1 MSRVL
6 IACVHDLAV
15 SEIEGRRVALMT
27 THSMVSMLMS
37 SCLLLLL
44 LASAMTLHQPSSLA
58 MARAW
63 QHQQSPA
70 SSLPRLA
77 AARRHHSSRMTAA
90 RHNNFFV
97 AASSSLRTRALA
109 PQMRLQTELVAAA
122 AAVAINPAFVAL
134 DGLAVLLKIG
144 WRLGVAAVLWTFLK
158 PTIMDILRS
167 SGLIRFVDKLQAN
180 PNQFRIVLFIVLAP
194 IARRLSRK
202 VMKLFGVSTYPMS
215 VKAKMKQA
223 KK

>member
-1 MSRVL
+1 
-6 IACVHDLAV
+6 
-15 SEIEGRRVALMT
+15 
-27 THSMVSMLMS
+27 
-37 SCLLLLL
+37 
-44 LASAMTLHQPSSLA
+44 
-58 MARAW
+58 
-63 QHQQSPA
+63 
-70 SSLPRLA
+70 
-77 AARRHHSSRMTAA
+77 
-90 RHNNFFV
+90 
-97 AASSSLRTRALA
+97 
-109 PQMRLQTELVAAA
+109 MRLQTELVAAA

-223 KK
+223 